1 MRSSVSKKTVFDEA
15 TFGPGLDS
23 ALEAHEHDPAY
34 DGRLLRGERTRRHI
48 ALAMI
53 DLIEEGNPRPT
64 ARLIAERA
72 GVSLRLVFHH
82 FDDVEEVFQEGA
94 IVQAQRYWRR
104 VVRIPST
111 GPLAERIDAVCRQR
125 RQLYVSISPVRRAV
139 DRARAAESES
149 IQTILGVARRRLRE
163 ELAATFEP
171 ELTTAGAEAPIL
183 LDAIELAA
191 SWEAWDGQR
200 SNGHR
205 SAAGR
210 PAGDELHPHVAAH
223 LTDGPHDQGVS
234 LKVWRAIPPGP

>member
-1 MRSSVSKKTVFDEA
+1 MPSNGSKKSVFDEA
-15 TFGPGLDS
+15 TFGPGLVS
-23 ALEAHEHDPAY
+23 ALEAHEHDPDY

-104 VVRIPST
+104 VVTIPPT
-111 GPLAERIDAVCRQR
+111 GPLAQRIDAVCRQR

-139 DRARAAESES
+139 VSRASESES
-149 IQTILGVARRRLRE
+149 IQRILGVARRRLRE
-163 ELAATFEP
+163 ELATTFEP
-171 ELTTAGAEAPIL
+171 ELTAAGADGPML
-183 LDAIELAA
+183 LDAVELAA

-200 SNGHR
+200 TNGHR
-205 SAAGR
+205 SAA
-210 PAGDELHPHVAAH
+210 AAQRVMH
-223 LTDGPHDQGVS
+223 YILTA
-234 LKVWRAIPPGP
+234 LLT

>member
-1 MRSSVSKKTVFDEA
+1 MGSTVSKKTVFDEA

-23 ALEAHEHDPAY
+23 ALEAHEHDPDY

-104 VVRIPST
+104 VVRIPPT
-111 GPLAERIDAVCRQR
+111 GPVAQRIDAVCRQR

-139 DRARAAESES
+139 VSRAAESDS
-149 IQTILGVARRRLRE
+149 IQTILAVARRRLRE

-171 ELTTAGAEAPIL
+171 ELSGVGTEAPIL

-205 SAAGR
+205 SAA
-210 PAGDELHPHVAAH
+210 AAQRVMNYT
-223 LTDGPHDQGVS
+223 LTA
-234 LKVWRAIPPGP
+234 LLT